1 MRPSNDE
8 YFIGIAHA
16 VSKRATCE
24 RRSVGCVLTDKN
36 HRIISTGYNSVPSKY
51 PHCPSEQ
58 DCGGANGKS
67 GDTSK
72 CIARHAEDVAI
83 AKCMDIFQVHTAYIT
98 TKPCVACTRRLLDTS
113 CTRIVFDEDYPD
125 DASEELWVGMNR
137 KWSKLYDV

>member
-8 YFIGIAHA
+8 YFIGIAEA

-36 HRIISTGYNSVPSKY
+36 HRVLSTGYNGVPSKY
-51 PHCPSEQ
+51 PHCPSQE

-72 CIARHAEDVAI
+72 CIARHAEDIAI
-83 AKCMDIFQVHTAYIT
+83 AKCIDIYQIHTAYVT
-98 TKPCVACTRRLLDTS
+98 TKPCAACVRRLLDTS
-113 CTRIVFDEDYPD
+113 CIRIVFRDDYPD
-125 DASEELWVGMNR
+125 NAGEELWVSNGR
-137 KWSKLYDV
+137 KWSKL